1 MSDIT
6 PIETLPSAMKTLFED
21 TSLITSARLWK
32 DDKWREKVIINHTN
46 KRWNTASIFTDNE
59 TIVKMKDVTALE
71 WTKLITLVRF
81 SQ

>member
-1 MSDIT
+1 MADTAIN
-6 PIETLPSAMKTLFED
+6 ILPSSMKTLFQE

-59 TIVKMKDVTALE
+59 TIVKLKDVTALE
-71 WTKLITLVRF
+71 WTKLITTVQF
-81 SQ
+81 SE